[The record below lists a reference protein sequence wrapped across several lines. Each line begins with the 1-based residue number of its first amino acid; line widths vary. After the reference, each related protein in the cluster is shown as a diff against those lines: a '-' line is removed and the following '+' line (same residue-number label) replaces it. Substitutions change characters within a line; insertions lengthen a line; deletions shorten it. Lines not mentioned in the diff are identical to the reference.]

1 MPLKELMK
9 NNYNN
14 LNPDM
19 FYLFDIFSCI
29 FIPGK
34 QHKVNN
40 LFLYIEPLSSVDTNG
55 DFILP

>member
-1 MPLKELMK
+1 MK

-19 FYLFDIFSCI
+19 FSLFDIFSYI